1 MANLFFVLRHGQ
13 TDWNLQ
19 ARLQGSTDIPLND
32 TGREQARR
40 AAALLDGRGLTR
52 IVSSP
57 LSRALETARIVGAA
71 LGLEPVIDD
80 RLIERHFGLFEGMT
94 IDEVHRHRKEMRT
107 FMNPEADLDG
117 KHYPDNAEPLIR
129 VLDRVEACVNDH
141 RTAATALFVCHG
153 IPFRA
158 VSRRFLNEMYS
169 SPNAAP
175 VRFDE
180 TDGTW
185 RMTALDPDNAPIPQ
199 SRNTITTM
207 GAI

>member
-1 MANLFFVLRHGQ
+1 MFFVLRHGQ

-40 AAALLDGRGLTR
+40 AAQVLSDQALTK

-57 LSRALETARIVGAA
+57 LSRALETATIVGQS
-71 LGLEPVIDD
+71 LKLDPVIDD
-80 RLIERHFGLFEGMT
+80 RLIERNFGLFEGMT
-94 IDEVHRHRKEMRT
+94 IDEVHQHRKEMRA
-107 FMNPEADLDG
+107 FMNPKADLDG
-117 KHYPDNAEPLIR
+117 KHYPDNAEPLIE

-141 RTAATALFVCHG
+141 RVGGHTLFVCHG

-158 VSRRFLNEMYS
+158 MSRRFLNEMYS

-175 VRFDE
+175 VRFE
-180 TDGTW
+180 QADGKW
-185 RMTALDPDNAPIPQ
+185 QMVALDPDNAPIPQ
-199 SRNTITTM
+199 VYNVQTTM